1 MAISDLLESISQL
14 WPFSQILEMNED
26 GFFVNPQTS
35 HGGSIDEINEGMAH
49 GTAIVS
55 LATPEVYVSVPY
67 LTVSFSHLR
76 FNHSY

>member
-1 MAISDLLESISQL
+1 MAISDLLKSISEL
-14 WPFSQILEMNED
+14 WPFSQILEMNEE

-35 HGGSIDEINEGMAH
+35 HGESIDEIDEGMAH
-49 GTAIVS
+49 GTATVS
-55 LATPEVYVSVPY
+55 LGTPEVYVSVPY